1 MRALDNWEKSCMVRG
16 RARNGFD
23 YVTVTT
29 RKRHENDTKMTRKR
43 HGNNTR
49 QLGGYIVMISE
60 RFMRVTDNSK
70 KGSESG
76 IRVRKES
83 VRRTKK
89 ATTVDWKNYFL
100 VLFAHVKKKS

>member
-1 MRALDNWEKSCMVRG
+1 MRALDNWKKSFIV
-16 RARNGFD
+16 
-23 YVTVTT
+23 
-29 RKRHENDTKMTRKR
+29 RKRLEKVSIMLRQQHENNTKTTRKR

>member
-1 MRALDNWEKSCMVRG
+1 MRALYNWKKSFIVS
-16 RARNGFD
+16 
-23 YVTVTT
+23 
-29 RKRHENDTKMTRKR
+29 KRPEEVSIMLRQR
-43 HGNNTR
+43 HGNDTR

-83 VRRTKK
+83 VRHTKK

>member
-1 MRALDNWEKSCMVRG
+1 MRALDNWKKSFIV
-16 RARNGFD
+16 
-23 YVTVTT
+23 
-29 RKRHENDTKMTRKR
+29 RKRLEKVSIMLRQQHGNDTETTRKR

>member
-1 MRALDNWEKSCMVRG
+1 MRALDNLQRSCMVRG

-23 YVTVTT
+23 YVTATTRKQHANNTETT
-29 RKRHENDTKMTRKR
+29 RKRHEND
-43 HGNNTR
+43 TR

-89 ATTVDWKNYFL
+89 ATTVYWKNYFL